1 MKKSILSLLLLL
13 VAGFV
18 NQATAQEIIQGAAIE
33 FEEEVH
39 NYGNVPFEGNGTFA
53 FVFKNT
59 GTEPLIIS
67 NAKGSCGCTVPTWP
81 QEPIAPG
88 KTAKIDVT
96 YDTKRVGEINKSV
109 TIMSNAVNEPVKVV
123 RITGTVLPQPVEE
136 GAPAVPPAVEKVEVP
151 ALEIAPKLEE
161 TTEVVQLTKAEIK
174 AQAKAAKAQ
183 AKAEKKAAKEKAK
196 ADKQAAKNAAADKV
210 NG

>member
-13 VAGFV
+13 TAGFV
-18 NQATAQEIIQGAAIE
+18 NQATAQEIVQGAAIE
-33 FEEEVH
+33 FEEDVH
-39 NYGNVPFEGNGTFA
+39 DYGNVPFEGNGTFA

-67 NAKGSCGCTVPTWP
+67 SAKGSCGCTVPTWP

-88 KTAKIDVT
+88 KSAKIDVT

-123 RITGTVLPQPVEE
+123 KITGTVLPQPVQE
-136 GAPAVPPAVEKVEVP
+136 GEAVVAPVLEKAEVP
-151 ALEIAPKLEE
+151 AAELAPKLEE
-161 TTEVVQLTKAEIK
+161 VKEDVPMTKAEIK
-174 AQAKAAKAQ
+174 AQEKAAKAQ
-183 AKAEKKAAKEKAK
+183 AKAEKKAAKAQAK
-196 ADKQAAKNAAADKV
+196 AEKQAAKDAAKDKV
-210 NG
+210 NS